1 MAAKKPAATRTAAP
15 RSKGAGKQRAATR
28 GAGARPSL
36 SPEFARRAADAA
48 EAAGAERLTAVERAA
63 DQLRRY
69 LNSHRPILLVVAPLI
84 LAGSTKAPQL
94 ILDPDLS
101 FRVISSSGR
110 GRSSLDRVSAAEVVE
125 LWGAADL
132 YDRIEAA
139 LRTAAGL
146 KSRPTGA
153 IIAGLGVA
161 GDHGAKV

>member
-15 RSKGAGKQRAATR
+15 RSKGAGKQHAATR

-146 KSRPTGA
+146 APRPTGA
-153 IIAGLGVA
+153 IVAGLGVA
-161 GDHGAKV
+161 GDDRAAV

>member
-84 LAGSTKAPQL
+84 LAGSARAPQL
-94 ILDPDLS
+94 ILDGDLS
-101 FRVISSSGR
+101 FRVISTSGR
-110 GRSSLDRVSAAEVVE
+110 GRSSLDRVSAAEIVE

-146 KSRPTGA
+146 KSRPTRSEEHTSE
-153 IIAGLGVA
+153 LQS
-161 GDHGAKV
+161 H

>member
-1 MAAKKPAATRTAAP
+1 MAAKKPVAKKPVAKAKPAAKKSAV
-15 RSKGAGKQRAATR
+15 KR
-28 GAGARPSL
+28 GAPKRSTL

-84 LAGSTKAPQL
+84 LAGSAKAPQL
-94 ILDPDLS
+94 ILDGDLS

-110 GRSSLDRVSAAEVVE
+110 GRSSLDRVSAAEIVE
-125 LWGAADL
+125 LWGSADL

-139 LRTAAGL
+139 LRSAAGL

>member
-1 MAAKKPAATRTAAP
+1 MAAKNPAATRTAAP

-84 LAGSTKAPQL
+84 LAGSARAPQL
-94 ILDPDLS
+94 ILDGDLS
-101 FRVISSSGR
+101 FRVISTSGR
-110 GRSSLDRVSAAEVVE
+110 GRSSLDRVSAAEIVE

-139 LRTAAGL
+139 LRSAAGL

-153 IIAGLGVA
+153 IVEIGRAHV
-161 GDHGAKV
+161 

>member
-1 MAAKKPAATRTAAP
+1 MTEKKPAAKKSAV
-15 RSKGAGKQRAATR
+15 KR
-28 GAGARPSL
+28 GAPKRSTL

-84 LAGSTKAPQL
+84 LAGSAKAPQL
-94 ILDPDLS
+94 ILDGDLS

-110 GRSSLDRVSAAEVVE
+110 GRSSLDRVSAAEIVE
-125 LWGAADL
+125 LWGSADL

-139 LRTAAGL
+139 LRSAAGL

>member
-1 MAAKKPAATRTAAP
+1 MAAKKPVVKKPAATKSAA
-15 RSKGAGKQRAATR
+15 KR
-28 GAGARPSL
+28 GAPKRSTL
-36 SPEFARRAADAA
+36 TPEFVRRAADAA

-84 LAGSTKAPQL
+84 LAGSAKAPQL
-94 ILDPDLS
+94 ILDGDLS

-110 GRSSLDRVSAAEVVE
+110 GRSSLDRVSAAEIVE
-125 LWGAADL
+125 LWGSADL

-139 LRTAAGL
+139 LRSAAGL

>member
-1 MAAKKPAATRTAAP
+1 MAAKKPVAKKPVAKAKPAAQKSAV
-15 RSKGAGKQRAATR
+15 KR
-28 GAGARPSL
+28 GAPKRSTL

-84 LAGSTKAPQL
+84 LAGSAKAPQL
-94 ILDPDLS
+94 ILDGDLS
-101 FRVISSSGR
+101 FRVISSSAP
-110 GRSSLDRVSAAEVVE
+110 GRSSLDRVSAAEIVE
-125 LWGAADL
+125 LWGSADL

-139 LRTAAGL
+139 LRSAAGL

>member
-84 LAGSTKAPQL
+84 LAGSARAPQL
-94 ILDPDLS
+94 ILDGDLS
-101 FRVISSSGR
+101 FRVISTSGR
-110 GRSSLDRVSAAEVVE
+110 GRSSLDRVSAAEIVE

-153 IIAGLGVA
+153 IVAGLGVA

>member
-84 LAGSTKAPQL
+84 LAG
-94 ILDPDLS
+94 DLS
-101 FRVISSSGR
+101 FRVISTSGR
-110 GRSSLDRVSAAEVVE
+110 GRSSLDRVSAAEIVE

-153 IIAGLGVA
+153 IVAGLGVA